1 MQWII
6 ALLLGLAFALLL
18 PPTIVAAKKS
28 LRGKGRL
35 AGAVVIIGLAF
46 GGLFDPARAAAIE
59 TIQKKKELEDTE
71 GSEAELLD

>member
-28 LRGKGRL
+28 LRGKVRL